1 MAPEHGGQLRAI
13 AQQFGIPEQSLLD
26 LSASIHPIPPAP
38 QVLESLAQQVRTGT
52 GIGIYP
58 ESTYADLRAAL
69 GEYAQANPAGIS
81 VANGVMPLLQA
92 AASALHLTDAF
103 VLVPAFAGY
112 AHALGL
118 AGTHTHAFPL
128 ASQNNFL
135 PDWPTVMQTMRTTD
149 ANALLLANPHSPSGT
164 LLTHE
169 SLHAVADDLAAMH
182 KLLIL
187 DEAFID
193 FVPESS
199 LAHLAATS
207 RHIVVLRSV
216 TKFFAMPGA
225 RVAYAIAHPEN
236 KARIDACLPA
246 WPVDTLA
253 AQLAMLQVAQ
263 DSATRRAQTH
273 TERVWLAAQLESLGL
288 RVFPGN
294 ANFLLFHC
302 LQPADLWQRMIA
314 EHRVVIRD
322 CQNFAGLGAGFYR
335 TAIRTRPESE
345 RLLSALQV
353 LLN

>member
-1 MAPEHGGQLRAI
+1 MVPEHGGQLRAI

-26 LSASIHPIPPAP
+26 LSASIHPIPPPP
-38 QVLESLAQQVRTGT
+38 QVLESLAQHVRAGT
-52 GIGIYP
+52 GIATYP
-58 ESTYADLRAAL
+58 ESTSADLRAAL
-69 GEYAQANPAGIS
+69 GQYAQAHPTSIS

-92 AASALHLTDAF
+92 AASALHITGAL

-112 AHALGL
+112 THALGL

-135 PDWPTVMQTMRTTD
+135 PDWSAVMQAMRATGAD
-149 ANALLLANPHSPSGT
+149 ALLLANPHSPSGA
-164 LLTHE
+164 LLTNE
-169 SLHAVADDLAAMH
+169 SLQATAEELAQMR

-193 FVPESS
+193 FVPDTS

-263 DSATRRAQTH
+263 ETATRRAQTH
-273 TERVWLAAQLESLGL
+273 TERAWLAEQLESLGL
-288 RVFPGN
+288 RVSPGN

-335 TAIRTRPESE
+335 VAVRTRPESE
-345 RLLSALQV
+345 RLLSALQA
-353 LLN
+353 LLK